1 MLAAR
6 FAILVYSTFAWF
18 WISSDLTA
26 DHSVPARV
34 GAPVYLPTSAHP
46 DSSVLG
52 VFEGRTPCGP
62 IVLEFAQFPEEN
74 CEKVKLQVTLYGAGA
89 SAPPTSYLARG
100 TRGSRRGRVSV
111 RHGTP
116 EVPGA
121 TVYQLHYDSARVF
134 SLLEVGS
141 KVLLVLDQE
150 LRVLAGNA
158 SWSYTLNRIR

>member
-6 FAILVYSTFAWF
+6 FAILVSSTFVWF
-18 WISSDLTA
+18 WIFPAVTA
-26 DHSVPARV
+26 DHSVAARV
-34 GAPVYLPTSAHP
+34 GAPVYLATTAHP

-52 VFEGRTPCGP
+52 VFEGRTPCGA
-62 IVLEFAQFPEEN
+62 IVLEFAQFPGAN
-74 CEKVKLQVTLYGAGA
+74 CEKVKLQVRLYGAGA
-89 SAPPTSYLARG
+89 SATPTSYLARG
-100 TRGSRRGRVSV
+100 TRASRQGRVSV

-134 SLLEVGS
+134 SLLAVGS
-141 KVLLVLDQE
+141 KVLLVLDHD
-150 LRVLAGNA
+150 LRVLAGDA

>member
-1 MLAAR
+1 MPGPLL
-6 FAILVYSTFAWF
+6 AILVASFGCFLVSPDLAADRAGD
-18 WISSDLTA
+18 SSVDAL
-26 DHSVPARV
+26 
-34 GAPVYLPTSAHP
+34 VYASHAEHP

-62 IVLEFAQFPEEN
+62 IVLEFAQFPGEN

-89 SAPPTSYLARG
+89 SATPTSYLARG

-111 RHGTP
+111 RRGTP

-121 TVYQLHYDSARVF
+121 TVYQLHYDSARIF
-134 SLLEVGS
+134 SLLAVGS
-141 KVLLVLDQE
+141 KVLLVLDHE
-150 LRVLAGNA
+150 LRVLAGDA

>member
-6 FAILVYSTFAWF
+6 FAILVSSTFAWF

-34 GAPVYLPTSAHP
+34 GAPLYLPTSAHP

-62 IVLEFAQFPEEN
+62 IVLEFAQFPGEN
-74 CEKVKLQVTLYGAGA
+74 CEKVKLQVTLYGAAA

-100 TRGSRRGRVSV
+100 TRGSRRGRP
-111 RHGTP
+111 TP
-116 EVPGA
+116 RP
-121 TVYQLHYDSARVF
+121 R
-134 SLLEVGS
+134 GS
-141 KVLLVLDQE
+141 
-150 LRVLAGNA
+150 
-158 SWSYTLNRIR
+158 ST